1 MFSWEIHEFFRS
13 SYCKCFSG
21 DPGLYEDP
29 GHYEEPDPMSVQDSS
44 RARWLPRIKTPQS

>member
-21 DPGLYEDP
+21 DPGLYENP
-29 GHYEEPDPMSVQDSS
+29 GHYEEPGSYEGPGLFEGTV
-44 RARWLPRIKTPQS
+44 TP

>member
-29 GHYEEPDPMSVQDSS
+29 GHYEEPGSYERPGLLEGTV
-44 RARWLPRIKTPQS
+44 TP